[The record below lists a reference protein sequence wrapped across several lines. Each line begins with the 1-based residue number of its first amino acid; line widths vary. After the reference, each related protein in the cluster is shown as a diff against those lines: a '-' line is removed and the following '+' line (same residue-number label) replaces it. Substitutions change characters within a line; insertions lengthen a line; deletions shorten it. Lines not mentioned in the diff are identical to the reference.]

1 MQMVFLIIL
10 LLLAELVEPV
20 EAEVLIVAQI
30 ETLAKLATQRLP
42 PEEELLLETAAR
54 ELEEMARMMEVKDPA
69 EVNLE
74 TMGL

>member
-1 MQMVFLIIL
+1 MVFLIIL
-10 LLLAELVEPV
+10 LLLAALVEPV

>member
-10 LLLAELVEPV
+10 LLLAALVEPV